1 MGFTWSI
8 ETRSRLV
15 TIVGSGPADYGVSV
29 ETMRSIAVDP
39 RYRPEFDVLVD
50 VRKLDY
56 VASLQEVRQ
65 FVDWMVKLVV
75 FKGRMAIVVSD
86 SLQFGAGR
94 QFDFHSA
101 VVCVFCE
108 EPGPKG
114 LALFVWGASAPLHF
128 S

>member
-8 ETRSRLV
+8 ETRGRLL

-94 QFDFHSA
+94 QFSA
-101 VVCVFCE
+101 HAEMRGREIEIFME
-108 EPGPKG
+108 ME
-114 LALFVWGASAPLHF
+114 SARRWIGQAREQA
-128 S
+128 